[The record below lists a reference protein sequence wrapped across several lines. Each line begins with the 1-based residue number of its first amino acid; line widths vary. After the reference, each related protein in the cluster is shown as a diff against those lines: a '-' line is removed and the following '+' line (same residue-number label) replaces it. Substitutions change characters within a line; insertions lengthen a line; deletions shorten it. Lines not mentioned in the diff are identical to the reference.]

1 MSLRGRASE
10 ARRESYTAERARPAA
25 ADIVMSKTP
34 LTYLVLL
41 LVFGGG
47 TFVTLKAGT
56 FFYSGRAAA
65 SQPAT
70 PTPAGGQAPREERA
84 ETSAPAPEAKAVEK
98 DARDPLS
105 VLLLQVI
112 VILVAAKLLG
122 WLVGMVK
129 QPAVVGEMIAGILL
143 GSSLLGVVSPSLMT
157 FLFPVQSMDTLKLLS
172 QIGVIIFMFIVGMEL
187 DLQHLRRKAN
197 DAVLISHASIVIPL
211 LLGTILALVIYDS
224 AAPSGVPFNAFAL
237 FMGIAMS
244 ITAFPVLARILKERG
259 LTQTR
264 LGTTAIACAAV
275 DDATAWCLLAVVVS
289 IAKADGLG
297 NAGLTVAA
305 ALLFSGLMLF
315 LLRPYAE
322 RLGDAAGSETQR
334 EKFLWAALT
343 LVFVSSLI
351 TEHIGIHAL
360 FGAFLAGVV
369 MPSRPA
375 LRSFLT
381 ERLGSFTSVLL
392 PLFFA
397 FTGLRTQINLLE
409 GWSDWVMC
417 AGVVAVAVAGKLGG
431 GMLAARWTGMGWL
444 DSTSIGVLMNTRG
457 LMELVVLNIGYDLG
471 ILTPR
476 IFSMM
481 VVMALVTT
489 FMTGPMLSLIDRLR
503 KPEFVGGEV
512 LAEAPPLQS

>member
-1 MSLRGRASE
+1 MG
-10 ARRESYTAERARPAA
+10 
-25 ADIVMSKTP
+25 KTH
-34 LTYLVLL
+34 LTYIVLL

-47 TFVTLKAGT
+47 TFVALKAGT
-56 FFYSGRAAA
+56 FLYAGRAAA
-65 SQPAT
+65 ASQAAGLK
-70 PTPAGGQAPREERA
+70 PAGQDAPA
-84 ETSAPAPEAKAVEK
+84 EARPENPAPERAAKPVKK

-105 VLLLQVI
+105 ILLMQVI
-112 VILVAAKLLG
+112 VILAAAKLLG

-157 FLFPVQSMDTLKLLS
+157 FLFPAQSMDTLKLLS

-187 DLQHLRRKAN
+187 DIQHLRRKAN

-211 LLGTILALVIYDS
+211 LLGTVLSLVIYDS

-259 LTQTR
+259 MTQSR
-264 LGTTAIACAAV
+264 LGTTSIACAAV

-297 NAGLTVAA
+297 GAGLTVAA
-305 ALLFSGLMLF
+305 AVLFSGAML
-315 LLRPYAE
+315 LLLKPYAE
-322 RLGDAAGSETQR
+322 RLGEDADGGEPQR

-351 TEHIGIHAL
+351 TEYIGIHAL

-369 MPSRPA
+369 MPSRPT
-375 LRSFLT
+375 LRVFLT

-397 FTGLRTQINLLE
+397 FTGLRTQINLLD

-431 GMLAARWTGMGWL
+431 SMLTARFTGMGWH
-444 DSTSIGVLMNTRG
+444 DSISLGVLMNTRG

-471 ILTPR
+471 ILSPR

-489 FMTGPMLSLIDRLR
+489 FMTGPLLSLIDRLR
-503 KPEFVGGEV
+503 KPEFAGGEV
-512 LAEAPPLQS
+512 LAAPQVQS